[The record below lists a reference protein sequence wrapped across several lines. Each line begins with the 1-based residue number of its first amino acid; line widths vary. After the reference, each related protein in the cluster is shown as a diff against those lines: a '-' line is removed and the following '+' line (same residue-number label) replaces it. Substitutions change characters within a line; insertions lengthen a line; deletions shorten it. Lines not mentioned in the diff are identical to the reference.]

1 MTNPIQGE
9 SFALMY
15 EQNRTAAELLFHHA
29 SLDLIEDYEIYSFYR
44 RLNRSTPISSE
55 QLYQS
60 CEPPAFGD
68 SCQYRFLLNNEFLE
82 IVNNTF
88 NEKRSHHPTD
98 ILMITNGTCYQELQ
112 CQGSIICLDW
122 REVCDV
128 KSLNH
133 SNTAVPYCF
142 IESGFFAGYLQ
153 CPNGKDEEHCHE
165 LEMNECD
172 ALTEYRCKNGHCIPQ
187 ELFLDRIP
195 DCPDKSDENGLLSY
209 NHSSCQH
216 VSLFHCPN
224 SSKCISRHRIQDD
237 SLDCFNGEDEIFDGI
252 CDQLPHRFRCNID
265 QQCLPRRFLMDFR
278 PQCKDG
284 SDEAFGFRCT
294 KPLSQNCDILAG
306 RQDTNKEIAF
316 AIICNG
322 IQELRSNFKGDDT
335 DETDCK
341 NASICISPFQ
351 ICDCRRDCPF
361 NDDEERP
368 LCPWNNSSCL
378 SIYFPCTDVVPEEG
392 ILINSIYRCDGETDC
407 INGEDEWLCDLIDQ
421 SESRT
426 FTSKNLLDFVP
437 ILPKNNQI
445 QPPQSVWLSWYC
457 NRGILVKSTIQDK
470 EFKCLCPPAY
480 YGDRCEYQRKRL
492 NVILELRASTMIERT
507 SVFKLL
513 IFLVQKST

>member
-60 CEPPAFGD
+60 CEPPAF
-68 SCQYRFLLNNEFLE
+68 
-82 IVNNTF
+82 
-88 NEKRSHHPTD
+88 
-98 ILMITNGTCYQELQ
+98 
-112 CQGSIICLDW
+112 
-122 REVCDV
+122 
-128 KSLNH
+128 
-133 SNTAVPYCF
+133 
-142 IESGFFAGYLQ
+142 GYLQ

-278 PQCKDG
+278 PQ
-284 SDEAFGFRCT
+284 
-294 KPLSQNCDILAG
+294 
-306 RQDTNKEIAF
+306 
-316 AIICNG
+316 
-322 IQELRSNFKGDDT
+322 
-335 DETDCK
+335 
-341 NASICISPFQ
+341 
-351 ICDCRRDCPF
+351 
-361 NDDEERP
+361 
-368 LCPWNNSSCL
+368 
-378 SIYFPCTDVVPEEG
+378 
-392 ILINSIYRCDGETDC
+392 
-407 INGEDEWLCDLIDQ
+407 
-421 SESRT
+421 
-426 FTSKNLLDFVP
+426 
-437 ILPKNNQI
+437 
-445 QPPQSVWLSWYC
+445 
-457 NRGILVKSTIQDK
+457 
-470 EFKCLCPPAY
+470 
-480 YGDRCEYQRKRL
+480 
-492 NVILELRASTMIERT
+492 
-507 SVFKLL
+507 
-513 IFLVQKST
+513 